1 MYHLSCGIRL
11 EKAEDRDQDRRATQM
26 EIGNS
31 ELDASK
37 KLEEMNEQI
46 AQLEQELKDVRNQ
59 EYYNL
64 NDKF

>member
-1 MYHLSCGIRL
+1 
-11 EKAEDRDQDRRATQM
+11 M

-46 AQLEQELKDVRNQ
+46 AQLKQELKDVWNQ

>member
-1 MYHLSCGIRL
+1 
-11 EKAEDRDQDRRATQM
+11 M

-46 AQLEQELKDVRNQ
+46 AQLEQELKDVWNQ